1 MCITGKVVNPTSCID
16 IVSGC
21 LYGVMCHTSFLLRP
35 RLRCDTLLQ
44 LQCVLVVYFFD
55 HDFDV
60 AQVVYFFDHD
70 FDVALVV
77 YFFDHDFDVALVVY
91 FFDHDFDVA
100 LVVYFNCQNST
111 RAVRVLD
118 GSQQK
123 AHVVKTD
130 YSDSLLMITR
140 LKTRMKQG

>member
-1 MCITGKVVNPTSCID
+1 MTHYTVRISSLMLYVVHVYHWKSCKSTSCID

-21 LYGVMCHTSFLLRP
+21 LCGVMCHTSLLLRP

-44 LQCVLVVYFFD
+44 LQCV
-55 HDFDV
+55 
-60 AQVVYFFDHD
+60 QVVYFFDHD

-91 FFDHDFDVA
+91 C
-100 LVVYFNCQNST
+100 NCQSST

-123 AHVVKTD
+123 ADVVKTD
-130 YSDSLLMITR
+130 YSNSLLMIT
-140 LKTRMKQG
+140 KM